1 MKRILV
7 MLLLT
12 VCMARVGCAEKY
24 DFSGYS
30 DEQLSELQTL
40 LEREKA
46 QRKKSEVGTGN
57 ESPIE
62 DFLYASNGKEIRIN
76 AYIGNGGDIVIPEQI
91 EGVPVTI
98 IADGAFRDKAESI
111 KSVTFPQT
119 IKSIGMNAFID
130 AGNMSGVVVLPPSLE
145 NVDRQAFD
153 YTGISGLVLQSDC
166 EINSFAFSQEDN
178 LEFVY
183 IREGNRA
190 NIGSYTFSGDNA
202 LRKVI
207 IPSSVKTIEDMAFSG
222 CNYVTIYTPKGSYAE
237 QYAQQ
242 NFIAC
247 NTDDYDRYVEMY
259 EEMYP
264 AAVKLTPM
272 PTATPTVRPTSTA
285 TPTPKPTATPTVK
298 PTPTATVKPTIK
310 PTPTAKPTPNP
321 TNTPKTANA
330 GEGVMKQG
338 DKGKS
343 VVRLQQRLI
352 ELTYYDGVENGV
364 YDKATASAVKAFQK
378 DAGLTQSGNAD
389 GETRQLLFGEEAI
402 QIRKNVL
409 EQKYI
414 DLEVFESK
422 AKAAVRNWDGKKG
435 RGYSVTASYDAGQYS
450 GALYMSSVDS
460 SYSLAGTNVTYT
472 GGAYNLEK
480 AQLKLDLF
488 VTASNYSTSSSVYI
502 KAGNMY
508 ERIDKADIHATDGL
522 LGRWVYID
530 MGQYPELAKTLA
542 EKGGYVTVGNSETSM
557 RTDTTQYKIFKST
570 YSVWQ
575 AIDGD
580 HLVKYIDFLQTN
592 K

>member
-1 MKRILV
+1 
-7 MLLLT
+7 
-12 VCMARVGCAEKY
+12 
-24 DFSGYS
+24 
-30 DEQLSELQTL
+30 
-40 LEREKA
+40 
-46 QRKKSEVGTGN
+46 
-57 ESPIE
+57 
-62 DFLYASNGKEIRIN
+62 
-76 AYIGNGGDIVIPEQI
+76 
-91 EGVPVTI
+91 
-98 IADGAFRDKAESI
+98 
-111 KSVTFPQT
+111 
-119 IKSIGMNAFID
+119 
-130 AGNMSGVVVLPPSLE
+130 
-145 NVDRQAFD
+145 
-153 YTGISGLVLQSDC
+153 
-166 EINSFAFSQEDN
+166 
-178 LEFVY
+178 
-183 IREGNRA
+183 
-190 NIGSYTFSGDNA
+190 
-202 LRKVI
+202 
-207 IPSSVKTIEDMAFSG
+207 
-222 CNYVTIYTPKGSYAE
+222 
-237 QYAQQ
+237 
-242 NFIAC
+242 
-247 NTDDYDRYVEMY
+247 
-259 EEMYP
+259 
-264 AAVKLTPM
+264 
-272 PTATPTVRPTSTA
+272 
-285 TPTPKPTATPTVK
+285 
-298 PTPTATVKPTIK
+298 
-310 PTPTAKPTPNP
+310 
-321 TNTPKTANA
+321 
-330 GEGVMKQG
+330 MKQG

-530 MGQYPELAKTLA
+530 MGQYPELAKTLV

-557 RTDTTQYKIFKST
+557 RTDTTQYKIFKSA